1 MQYKRL
7 PGFSRCFDG
16 AVMRF
21 KRAFTITLSAIVS
34 VVVFLSG
41 FITALGE
48 QEMPLQ
54 DVGVLFLTNA
64 QWTAIQ
70 ASNSLLMGVSLPQ
83 VYLPLLFR

>member
-1 MQYKRL
+1 
-7 PGFSRCFDG
+7 
-16 AVMRF
+16 MRF

-48 QEMPLQ
+48 HEIPLQ
-54 DVGVLFLTNA
+54 DVGVLLLTNA
-64 QWTAIQ
+64 QWAAIQ
-70 ASNSLLMGVSLPQ
+70 ASNSLLMGVSLPH